1 MTGAIRKTSGGNIW
15 ARLGKNLELTQYDTA
30 LPMTS
35 AIRRTSR
42 ENIWARFG
50 KRRS

>member
-1 MTGAIRKTSGGNIW
+1 MTGAIRKTSRENIW